1 MQATG
6 QAPGSL
12 RLYSGPVSDATAGTV
27 SAPTGSPVEDPA
39 SRRIVEL
46 EERVASLQIDLW
58 GARDA
63 VIGATAAVGTQKAKV
78 HELEHL
84 CHLLRMDI
92 ERLQLN
98 RTRQGRVVDRVVLKI
113 QRFLA

>member
-6 QAPGSL
+6 QVPGSL
-12 RLYSGPVSDATAGTV
+12 RLYSGEVSDATADKV
-27 SAPTGSPVEDPA
+27 SDPTGEPVLDPA
-39 SRRIVEL
+39 SLRNAEL

-63 VIGATAAVGTQKAKV
+63 VIGATAAVGTQRAKV

>member
-1 MQATG
+1 VG
-6 QAPGSL
+6 
-12 RLYSGPVSDATAGTV
+12 VSDLSPDFPLAAGPADEA
-27 SAPTGSPVEDPA
+27 SARVPNLED
-39 SRRIVEL
+39 RIA
-46 EERVASLQIDLW
+46 RLQIDLW

-63 VIGATAAVGTQKAKV
+63 VIGATAAVGTQRAKV

-92 ERLQLN
+92 ERLHLN
-98 RTRQGRVVDRVVLKI
+98 RTRQGRVVDRVVLKL